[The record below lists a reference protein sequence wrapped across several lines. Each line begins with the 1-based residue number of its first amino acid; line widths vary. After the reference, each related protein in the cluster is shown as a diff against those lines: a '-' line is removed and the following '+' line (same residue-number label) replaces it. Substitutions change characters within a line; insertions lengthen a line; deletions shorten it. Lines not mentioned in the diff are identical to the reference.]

1 MFGFIE
7 RMERGAQGEEET
19 EIVGR
24 ESRER
29 VGKERN
35 KNLNCLES
43 KIFSSMLL
51 IRMKVSHI

>member
-35 KNLNCLES
+35 KNLNLFYKS
-43 KIFSSMLL
+43 FI
-51 IRMKVSHI
+51 